1 MGCGLPIPIPLTMST
16 LVVKALACEGA
27 SEFNCHL
34 STGLVL
40 FQAHNLA
47 FFYKVLK
54 RILFPW
60 LGQL

>member
-1 MGCGLPIPIPLTMST
+1 MWTAHSYTVDDVYAGG
-16 LVVKALACEGA
+16 KALACEGA

-34 STGLVL
+34 STGLAL